1 MMTKSILTA
10 LILAIASAVPAA
22 AQFGGAAGVG
32 EGDALFARAQSDV
45 EPGAVYVFRDT
56 GDGWTQVA
64 RLSAD
69 DGAIGDRFGSF
80 VDVSGDV
87 MVVGAPGGE
96 EARGAVYAF
105 ERSDDGTWR
114 QTAKLVAPERAPDAE
129 FGVELALEGDLAL
142 ASEADGDSTTGAVH
156 AFRRQA
162 DGSWRPAG
170 TFEAPEGVGFDEG
183 WGRTLA
189 VFDGSA
195 VIAAAG
201 ADSGRGAVWIFPP
214 EGDAAWGEPERLSGT
229 EVQERFGA
237 GAAVVGEYLLVGA
250 PGANE
255 ARGEVIA
262 FRHASSE
269 WQEVGRIGPREGAG
283 PQTFFGSVIHPADDG
298 TVWAAEPGV
307 NEFRGAVVQ
316 LRREGDGWVRAAA
329 LEVPDLEPNAGVGSA
344 FQIGGG
350 LAAVGVPGDDYGLGA
365 GAIFVDDAGSWR
377 LAATMALPVETLAG
391 VSGEPVECEGG
402 KAAHFECKD
411 VTLLAFVPN
420 AAIGGTR
427 GVELNDIWGWTDPE
441 TGKEYALVGRMDG
454 TSFVDVSD
462 PGNPVY
468 LGDLPKTEGSP
479 GAVWRDMKVYKD
491 HVFIVADNSGAHG
504 VQVFDLTRLRNVQD
518 APVTFTEDAHYD
530 RIHSAH
536 NIAINEDT
544 GFAYA
549 VGGGEGGDTCGGGL
563 HMIDIR
569 DPKNPQFAGC
579 FADPTTGIQKTGYSH
594 DAQCVLYKGPDEDY
608 QDREICF
615 GSNETALSIADVTDK
630 QNPVAVA
637 VAEYPN
643 VAYTHQ
649 AWLTDDQRY
658 LLMDD
663 EGDELAGL
671 VDHTRTLIW
680 DVSDLDDPVVLEE
693 FLNPNSTAVDH
704 NLYVKGDKV
713 YQSNYVQG
721 LRILDISDI
730 ENPEE
735 VGFFDTVPTGDNS
748 PRFDGSWSN
757 YPYFE
762 SGTIIVTSGK
772 EGLFLLKYTP
782 AGDRP
787 IS

>member
-1 MMTKSILTA
+1 MTKTILLTLSLAVATA
-10 LILAIASAVPAA
+10 APAA

-32 EGDALFARAQSDV
+32 EGEALFAQAHSDR
-45 EPGAVYVFRDT
+45 EPGAVLVYRDT
-56 GDGWTQVA
+56 GAAWEQVA

-69 DGAIGDRFGSF
+69 DGAIGDGFGAF

-87 MVVGAPGGE
+87 MVVGAPGAE
-96 EARGAVYAF
+96 ESRGAVYVF
-105 ERSDDGTWR
+105 ERGDDGAWG
-114 QTAKLVAPERAPDAE
+114 QTAKLVAPDRAPDEE
-129 FGVELALEGDLAL
+129 FGVELQLEGDIAL
-142 ASEADGDSTTGAVH
+142 ASEADGDSVAGTVH

-162 DGSWRPAG
+162 DGSWLHAQ
-170 TFEAPEGVGFDEG
+170 TFEAPEGVEFDQGF
-183 WGRTLA
+183 GRTL
-189 VFDGSA
+189 VVLDGSLM
-195 VIAAAG
+195 IAAAG
-201 ADSGRGAVWIFPP
+201 ADSGRGAVWIYPP
-214 EGDAAWGEPERLSGT
+214 AGDAWGEPVRLSGS
-229 EVQERFGA
+229 EIEGRFGA
-237 GAAVVGEYLLVGA
+237 GAAAVGGDDLVIGA
-250 PGANE
+250 PGASE
-255 ARGEVIA
+255 ARGEVIV
-262 FRHASSE
+262 FHRDASG
-269 WQEVGRIGPREGAG
+269 WQEVARIGPREGVG
-283 PQTFFGSVIHPADDG
+283 PETFFGSVIHESPDG
-298 TVWAAEPGV
+298 TVWVSEPGA

-316 LRREGDGWVRAAA
+316 LRREGDGWVRGASI
-329 LEVPDLEPNAGVGSA
+329 EIPDTDPNAGVGSA
-344 FQIGGG
+344 FQIGDGI
-350 LAAVGVPGDDYGLGA
+350 AAVGVPGDDYGLGA
-365 GAIFVDDAGSWR
+365 GAILVEDNGSWD
-377 LAATMALPVETLAG
+377 LATTVSLPVETLSG
-391 VSGEPVECEGG
+391 VSGDPVRCQEG
-402 KAAHFECKD
+402 KASHFECRD

-420 AAIGGTR
+420 ASIGGAR

-462 PGNPVY
+462 PENPVY

-479 GAVWRDMKVYKD
+479 GAVWRDMKVYRD
-491 HVFIVADNSGAHG
+491 HVFIVADASGEHG
-504 VQVFDLTRLRNVQD
+504 VQIFDLTRLRNVEN

-544 GFAYA
+544 GFAYT
-549 VGGGEGGDTCGGGL
+549 VGNGEGGDTCGGGL

-569 DPKNPQFAGC
+569 DPENPQFAGC
-579 FADPTTGIQKTGYSH
+579 FSDPNTGIQKTGYTH
-594 DAQCVLYKGPDEDY
+594 DAQCVLYRGPDEDY
-608 QDREICF
+608 QGREICF

-772 EGLFLLKYTP
+772 EGLFLLKYEP

>member
-1 MMTKSILTA
+1 
-10 LILAIASAVPAA
+10 
-22 AQFGGAAGVG
+22 
-32 EGDALFARAQSDV
+32 
-45 EPGAVYVFRDT
+45 
-56 GDGWTQVA
+56 
-64 RLSAD
+64 
-69 DGAIGDRFGSF
+69 
-80 VDVSGDV
+80 
-87 MVVGAPGGE
+87 VGAPGAE
-96 EARGAVYAF
+96 DARGAVYAF
-105 ERSDDGTWR
+105 ERGDDGTWR
-114 QTAKLVAPERAPDAE
+114 QTAKMVPPERAPGDE
-129 FGVELALEGDLAL
+129 FGVELGLEGDLAL

-162 DGSWRPAG
+162 DGSWRHAG
-170 TFEAPEGVGFDEG
+170 TFAAPEGVGFDEG

-189 VFDGSA
+189 VFDGAA

-201 ADSGRGAVWIFPP
+201 ADSGRGAMWIFPP
-214 EGDAAWGEPERLSGT
+214 EGESAWGTPERLSGT
-229 EVQERFGA
+229 EVEGRFGA
-237 GAAVVGEYLLVGA
+237 GAAVAGEYLLIGA

-262 FRHASSE
+262 FRHASAG

-283 PQTFFGSVIHPADDG
+283 PQTFFGSVIHRADDG
-298 TVWAAEPGV
+298 SVWVSEPGV
-307 NEFRGAVVQ
+307 NEFRGAIVQ
-316 LRREGDGWVRAAA
+316 LRQEGDGWVRATS
-329 LEVPDLEPNAGVGSA
+329 LEVPDLEPDAGVGSA
-344 FQIGGG
+344 FQIGED
-350 LAAVGVPGDDYGLGA
+350 LAAVGIPGDDYGLGA
-365 GAIFVDDAGSWR
+365 GAIFVGDNGSWR
-377 LAATMALPVETLAG
+377 LAGTVALPVETLAG
-391 VSGEPVECEGG
+391 VSGDPVSCEDG

-420 AAIGGTR
+420 AAIGGVR

-504 VQVFDLTRLRNVQD
+504 VQVFDLTRLRNVSNPPQ
-518 APVTFTEDAHYD
+518 TFTEDAHYD

-579 FADPTTGIQKTGYSH
+579 FADPNTGIQKTGYSH

-608 QDREICF
+608 QGREICF

-649 AWLTDDQRY
+649 AWLTDDHRY

-735 VGFFDTVPTGDNS
+735 VGFFDTVPTGDNN

-757 YPYFE
+757 YPYFD

>member
-1 MMTKSILTA
+1 MI
-10 LILAIASAVPAA
+10 
-22 AQFGGAAGVG
+22 
-32 EGDALFARAQSDV
+32 
-45 EPGAVYVFRDT
+45 
-56 GDGWTQVA
+56 
-64 RLSAD
+64 
-69 DGAIGDRFGSF
+69 
-80 VDVSGDV
+80 
-87 MVVGAPGGE
+87 VGAPEAE
-96 EARGAVYAF
+96 EGRGAVYAF
-105 ERSDDGTWR
+105 ERGGDGTWR
-114 QTAKLVAPERAPDAE
+114 QTAKLVADVREPGDE

-142 ASEADGDSTTGAVH
+142 ASKADGDSARGSVH

-162 DGSWRPAG
+162 DGSWAPAG

-183 WGRTLA
+183 FGRTLA
-189 VFDGSA
+189 VFDGHA

-214 EGDAAWGEPERLSGT
+214 QGESAWGAPERLSGS
-229 EVQERFGA
+229 EIQARFGA
-237 GAAVVGEYLLVGA
+237 GAAAVGEYLAVGA
-250 PGANE
+250 PGASE
-255 ARGEVIA
+255 ARGEVTI
-262 FRHASSE
+262 FHRGSSE
-269 WQEVGRIGPREGAG
+269 WQEVARIGPREGAG
-283 PQTFFGSVIHPADDG
+283 PQTFFGAVIHAGPDG
-298 TVWAAEPGV
+298 TVWVSEPGV
-307 NEFRGAVVQ
+307 SEFRGAVVE
-316 LRREGDGWVRAAA
+316 LRREGNEWVRGATI
-329 LEVPDLEPNAGVGSA
+329 EIPDADPNAGVGSA
-344 FQIGGG
+344 FQIGDG
-350 LAAVGVPGDDYGLGA
+350 LAAVGIPGDDYGLGA
-365 GAIFVDDAGSWR
+365 GAILVNEGGAWSV
-377 LAATMALPVETLAG
+377 AETVVLPVETLTG
-391 VSGEPVECEGG
+391 VSGEAVDCAEG

-420 AAIGGTR
+420 ASIGGTR

-441 TGKEYALVGRMDG
+441 TGKEYALVGRVDG

-462 PGNPVY
+462 PENPVY
-468 LGDLPKTEGSP
+468 VGDLPKTEGSP
-479 GAVWRDMKVYKD
+479 GAVWRDIKVYKD
-491 HVFIVADNSGAHG
+491 HAYVVADNSGAHG
-504 VQVFDLTRLRNVQD
+504 VQVFDLTRLRNVANPPQ
-518 APVTFTEDAHYD
+518 TFTEDAHYD

-579 FADPTTGIQKTGYSH
+579 FADPNTGIQKTGYSH
-594 DAQCVLYKGPDEDY
+594 DAQCVLYRGPDADY
-608 QDREICF
+608 QGREICF

-630 QNPVAVA
+630 QNPVAVS

-649 AWLTDDQRY
+649 AWLTEDQRY

-663 EGDELAGL
+663 EGDEISGL
-671 VDHTRTLIW
+671 VDNTRTLIW
-680 DVSDLDDPVVLEE
+680 DVSDLDDPVLLEE
-693 FLNPNSTAVDH
+693 YLNPNSTAVDH
-704 NLYVKGDKV
+704 NLYIKGDKV
-713 YQSNYVQG
+713 FQSNYVQG

-735 VGFFDTVPTGDNS
+735 VGFFDTVPYGDNS

-762 SGTIIVTSGK
+762 SGTIVVTSGK
-772 EGLFLLKYTP
+772 EGLFLLKYEP

>member
-10 LILAIASAVPAA
+10 LILAVASAVPAA
-22 AQFGGAAGVG
+22 AQFGGAAGIVEG
-32 EGDALFARAQSDV
+32 EALFARAQSDV
-45 EPGAVYVFRDT
+45 EPGAVYVYRDS

-64 RLSAD
+64 RLIAD
-69 DGAIGDRFGSF
+69 DGAVGDGFGSF

-87 MVVGAPGGE
+87 MVVGAPGAE
-96 EARGAVYAF
+96 EDRGAVYAF
-105 ERSDDGTWR
+105 ERDDDGTWR
-114 QTAKLVAPERAPDAE
+114 QTAKLVTPDRAPGDG
-129 FGVELALEGDLAL
+129 FGVELGLEGDLAL
-142 ASEADGDSTTGAVH
+142 ASEAGGDSTTGAVH

-162 DGSWRPAG
+162 DGSWRHAG

-189 VFDGSA
+189 VFDGAA

-201 ADSGRGAVWIFPP
+201 ADSGRGAVWIYPP
-214 EGDAAWGEPERLSGT
+214 EGDSAWDAPERLSGT
-229 EVQERFGA
+229 EVQQRFGA
-237 GAAVVGEYLLVGA
+237 GAAVTGEYLLVGA

-262 FRHASSE
+262 FRHASSGWE
-269 WQEVGRIGPREGAG
+269 EVGRIGPREGAG

-298 TVWAAEPGV
+298 SVWVSEPGA

-316 LRREGDGWVRAAA
+316 LRREGDGWVRATA
-329 LEVPDLEPNAGVGSA
+329 LEVPDLEPNAGVGGA
-344 FQIGGG
+344 FQIGHG

-377 LAATMALPVETLAG
+377 LAATVSLPVETLAG

-402 KAAHFECKD
+402 KAAHFECRD

-420 AAIGGTR
+420 ASIGGTR

-462 PGNPVY
+462 PENPVY

-491 HVFIVADNSGAHG
+491 HVFVVADASGAHG
-504 VQVFDLTRLRNVQD
+504 VQVFDLTRLRNVTNPPQ
-518 APVTFTEDAHYD
+518 TFTEDAHYD

-579 FADPTTGIQKTGYSH
+579 FADPNTGIQKTGYSH
-594 DAQCVLYKGPDEDY
+594 DAQCVLYRGPDEDY
-608 QDREICF
+608 QGREICF

-649 AWLTDDQRY
+649 AWLTEDQRY

-704 NLYVKGDKV
+704 NLYIKGDKV

-735 VGFFDTVPTGDNS
+735 VGFFDTVPHGDNS

>member
-1 MMTKSILTA
+1 
-10 LILAIASAVPAA
+10 V
-22 AQFGGAAGVG
+22 
-32 EGDALFARAQSDV
+32 EG
-45 EPGAVYVFRDT
+45 
-56 GDGWTQVA
+56 
-64 RLSAD
+64 
-69 DGAIGDRFGSF
+69 
-80 VDVSGDV
+80 
-87 MVVGAPGGE
+87 
-96 EARGAVYAF
+96 
-105 ERSDDGTWR
+105 
-114 QTAKLVAPERAPDAE
+114 
-129 FGVELALEGDLAL
+129 
-142 ASEADGDSTTGAVH
+142 
-156 AFRRQA
+156 
-162 DGSWRPAG
+162 
-170 TFEAPEGVGFDEG
+170 
-183 WGRTLA
+183 
-189 VFDGSA
+189 
-195 VIAAAG
+195 
-201 ADSGRGAVWIFPP
+201 
-214 EGDAAWGEPERLSGT
+214 
-229 EVQERFGA
+229 RFGA
-237 GAAVVGEYLLVGA
+237 GAAVAGDYLLVGA
-250 PGANE
+250 PLVSE
-255 ARGEVIA
+255 ARGEVTV
-262 FRHASSE
+262 FHRASSN

-283 PQTFFGSVIHPADDG
+283 PETYFGAVMHAGADGSVW
-298 TVWAAEPGV
+298 VSEPGIE
-307 NEFRGAVVQ
+307 EFRGAVVE
-316 LRREGDGWVRAAA
+316 LRREGSDWVRGATIEIPE
-329 LEVPDLEPNAGVGSA
+329 LDPNAGVGSA
-344 FQIGGG
+344 FQIGTG
-350 LAAVGVPGDDYGLGA
+350 LAAVGIPGDDYGLGA
-365 GAIFVDDAGSWR
+365 GAILLGNGGSWEV
-377 LAATMALPVETLAG
+377 AATVALPVETLAG
-391 VSGEPVECEGG
+391 VTGEPVSCESG

-420 AAIGGTR
+420 ASIGGAR

-462 PGNPVY
+462 PENPVY

-491 HVFIVADNSGAHG
+491 HVYIVADASGEHG
-504 VQVFDLTRLRNVQD
+504 VQVFDLTRLRNVANPPQ
-518 APVTFTEDAHYD
+518 TFTEDAHYD

-536 NIAINEDT
+536 NIAINEET
-544 GFAYA
+544 GFAYT
-549 VGGGEGGDTCGGGL
+549 VGNGEGGDTCGGGL

-569 DPKNPQFAGC
+569 DPENPQFAGC
-579 FADPTTGIQKTGYSH
+579 FSDPNTGIQKTGYTH
-594 DAQCVLYKGPDEDY
+594 DAECVLYRGPDEDY
-608 QDREICF
+608 QGREICF

-630 QNPVAVA
+630 QNPIAVA

-649 AWLTDDQRY
+649 AWLTEDQRY

-704 NLYVKGDKV
+704 NLYIKGDKV

-735 VGFFDTVPTGDNS
+735 VGFFDTVPFGDNS

-772 EGLFLLKYTP
+772 EGLFLLKYEP

>member
-1 MMTKSILTA
+1 MTKSILTA
-10 LILAIASAVPAA
+10 LILAFSSAVPAA
-22 AQFGGAAGVG
+22 AQFGGAAGIG
-32 EGDALFARAQSDV
+32 EGDALFGRAQSDR
-45 EPGAVYVFRDT
+45 EPGAVYVYRDT
-56 GDGWTQVA
+56 GDGWSQVA
-64 RLSAD
+64 RLTAD
-69 DGAIGDRFGSF
+69 DGAIGDGFGAF

-87 MVVGAPGGE
+87 MVVGAPGAE
-96 EARGAVYAF
+96 EGRGAVYAF
-105 ERSDDGTWR
+105 ERGSDGTWR
-114 QTAKLVAPERAPDAE
+114 QTAKLVAPERAPGDQ
-129 FGVELALEGDLAL
+129 FGVELGFEGDLAL
-142 ASEADGDSTTGAVH
+142 AAKADGDSATDTVH

-162 DGSWRPAG
+162 DGSWQPAG
-170 TFEAPEGVGFDEG
+170 TFEAPEGVGFNEG
-183 WGRTLA
+183 FGRTLD
-189 VFDGSA
+189 VLDGSA

-214 EGDAAWGEPERLSGT
+214 QGDSAWGAPERLSGT
-229 EVQERFGA
+229 AVEGRFGA
-237 GAAVVGEYLLVGA
+237 GAAVAGEYLLVGS
-250 PGANE
+250 PLVSE
-255 ARGEVIA
+255 ARGEVTI
-262 FRHASSE
+262 FHRGSSD
-269 WQEVGRIGPREGAG
+269 WQEVGRIGPRDGAG
-283 PQTFFGSVIHPADDG
+283 PQTFFGSVIHGGPGGSAW
-298 TVWAAEPGV
+298 VSEPGIQ
-307 NEFRGAVVQ
+307 EFRGAVVE
-316 LRREGDGWVRAAA
+316 LRREGDTWVRGATI
-329 LEVPDLEPNAGVGSA
+329 EIPDLEPNAGVGAA
-344 FQIGGG
+344 FQIGDG
-350 LAAVGVPGDDYGLGA
+350 LAAVGIPGDDYGLGA
-365 GAIFVDDAGSWR
+365 GAILVEQNGSWEI
-377 LAATMALPVETLAG
+377 AATVALPVETLAG
-391 VSGEPVECEGG
+391 VSGETVECEDG

-411 VTLLAFVPN
+411 VTLLSFVPVSS
-420 AAIGGTR
+420 IGGTR

-454 TSFVDVSD
+454 TSFVDISD
-462 PGNPVY
+462 PQNPVY
-468 LGDLPKTEGSP
+468 LGDLPKTQGSP

-491 HVFIVADNSGAHG
+491 HVFVVADNSGAHG
-504 VQVFDLTRLRNVQD
+504 VQVFDLTRLRNVTNPPQ
-518 APVTFTEDAHYD
+518 TFTEDAHYD

-579 FADPTTGIQKTGYSH
+579 FADPNTGIQKTGYSH
-594 DAQCVLYKGPDEDY
+594 DAQCVLYRGPDEDY
-608 QDREICF
+608 QGREICF

-630 QNPVAVA
+630 QNPIAVA

-663 EGDELAGL
+663 EGDEMAGL

-704 NLYVKGDKV
+704 NLYIKGDKV

-735 VGFFDTVPTGDNS
+735 VGFFDTVPFGDNS

-772 EGLFLLKYTP
+772 EGLFLLKYEP

>member
-1 MMTKSILTA
+1 MKSILVA
-10 LILAIASAVPAA
+10 LIFAAASAIPAA

-32 EGDALFARAQSDV
+32 DDEALFAQAQSDR
-45 EPGAVYVFRDT
+45 EPGAIYVFRDT
-56 GDGWTQVA
+56 GAGWSQAAHLT
-64 RLSAD
+64 AD
-69 DGAIGDRFGSF
+69 DGVIGDGFGAF
-80 VDVSGDV
+80 VAVSGNV
-87 MVVGAPGGE
+87 MIVGAPGADE
-96 EARGAVYAF
+96 EQGAVYAF
-105 ERSDDGTWR
+105 ERRDDGTWS
-114 QTAKLVAPERAPDAE
+114 QTAKLVAPERTQGDH
-129 FGVELALEGDLAL
+129 FGVELSLEGDLAL
-142 ASEADGDSTTGAVH
+142 AAKADDDSATGAVY
-156 AFRRQA
+156 AFRRQPN
-162 DGSWRPAG
+162 GGWEPAG
-170 TFEAPEGVGFDEG
+170 TFDAPAGVGFNEG
-183 WGRTLA
+183 FGRTLA
-189 VFDGSA
+189 VLDGSA

-201 ADSGRGAVWIFPP
+201 ADSGRGAVWIFSPQ
-214 EGDAAWGEPERLSGT
+214 GGSAWGAPERVSGT
-229 EVQERFGA
+229 EVEGRFGA
-237 GAAVVGEYLLVGA
+237 GAAVEGEYLLVGA
-250 PGANE
+250 PGAAE
-255 ARGEVIA
+255 ARGEVIV
-262 FRHASSE
+262 FRRASSGF
-269 WQEVGRIGPREGAG
+269 QEVGRIGPREGAG
-283 PQTFFGSVIHPADDG
+283 PLTFFGSVIHRSADG
-298 TVWAAEPGV
+298 GVWVSEPGV
-307 NEFRGAVVQ
+307 NEFRGAVVE
-316 LRREGDGWVRAAA
+316 LRRDGDTWVRGRT
-329 LEVPDLEPNAGVGSA
+329 LEIPDLEPNAGVGSA
-344 FQIGGG
+344 FQIGDD
-350 LAAVGVPGDDYGLGA
+350 LAAVGIPGDDYGVGS
-365 GAIFVDDAGSWR
+365 GAIFVDEGGSWR
-377 LAATMALPVETLAG
+377 LAGTVALPIETLAG
-391 VSGEPVECEGG
+391 VSGEAVECEDGE
-402 KAAHFECKD
+402 AAHFECKD
-411 VTLLAFVPN
+411 VTLLSFIPVQS
-420 AAIGGTR
+420 IGGTR

-441 TGKEYALVGRMDG
+441 TGKEYALVGRVDG
-454 TSFVDVSD
+454 TAFVDISD
-462 PGNPVY
+462 PENPVY
-468 LGDLPKTEGSP
+468 VGQLPKTEGSP
-479 GAVWRDMKVYKD
+479 GAVWRDMKVYRD

-504 VQVFDLTRLRNVQD
+504 VQIFDLTRLRNVASMPQ
-518 APVTFTEDAHYD
+518 TFTEDAHYD

-563 HMIDIR
+563 HMINIQ

-579 FADPTTGIQKTGYSH
+579 FADPNTGIQKTGYSH
-594 DAQCVLYKGPDEDY
+594 DAQCVAYNGPDADYKG
-608 QDREICF
+608 REICF

-630 QNPVAVA
+630 QNPVPVA

-649 AWLTDDQRY
+649 AWLTDDHRY

-680 DVSDLDDPVVLEE
+680 DVSDLDDPVVLKE

-735 VGFFDTVPTGDNS
+735 VGFFDTVPFGDNS

-762 SGTIIVTSGK
+762 SGTIVVTSGK